1 MFSRNREKS
10 LLEQETERVLRIL
23 NGQEIGSQDY
33 VKTMKAL
40 TDLHKMREEET
51 PNPVSRDTLAIVGAN
66 LLGILMVI
74 RYENVN
80 VIVSRAMSMILRLK

>member
-23 NGQEIGSQDY
+23 NGQEIGSQEY

-51 PNPVSRDTLAIVGAN
+51 PKPVSRDTLAIVGAN